1 MIVYRE
7 NLKGSTKQLEH
18 YMNLVNLRGSTQ
30 KLILIFYTFGK
41 QMEIKFKR
49 RILFTIMSVT
59 VSPNPLLG
67 LWLRVPPPPL
77 YKARCQDTQHHSS
90 IY

>member
-1 MIVYRE
+1 
-7 NLKGSTKQLEH
+7 
-18 YMNLVNLRGSTQ
+18 
-30 KLILIFYTFGK
+30 
-41 QMEIKFKR
+41 MEIKFKR

-67 LWLRVPPPPL
+67 LWLRVPPPPV
-77 YKARCQDTQHHSS
+77 YKARCQDTPHHSS

>member
-1 MIVYRE
+1 
-7 NLKGSTKQLEH
+7 
-18 YMNLVNLRGSTQ
+18 
-30 KLILIFYTFGK
+30 
-41 QMEIKFKR
+41 MEIKFKR

-90 IY
+90 IYWKKKKKGACLFFTQA

>member
-30 KLILIFYTFGK
+30 KLILIFIHLVNKWKLNLKEEFYL
-41 QMEIKFKR
+41 Q
-49 RILFTIMSVT
+49 
-59 VSPNPLLG
+59 
-67 LWLRVPPPPL
+67 
-77 YKARCQDTQHHSS
+77 
-90 IY
+90 